1 MLIADQPEHAT
12 DRLDFLKGLEYVLY
26 NKDAKEAL
34 LERSQLH
41 KLVSRNTWIFGD
53 EYYLVNND
61 ESLTNVLR
69 KHIKNVTF
77 EADEVDTDTPV
88 LREHGSEGVVDI
100 GLSNIPPKEDA
111 APPQSRMW
119 SLRRS

>member
-1 MLIADQPEHAT
+1 VPKDKQDEFAALLRKTSLMAMINAAKVVT

-69 KHIKNVTF
+69 KHI
-77 EADEVDTDTPV
+77 
-88 LREHGSEGVVDI
+88 
-100 GLSNIPPKEDA
+100 
-111 APPQSRMW
+111 
-119 SLRRS
+119 